1 MLETSALEDLYCGQF
16 SLSTQLIKPN
26 CLLFRSPLPVVLT
39 IGWLLTTA
47 ALELKVR
54 KIATLLSCWKARSSK
69 FLYASV
75 RFWILVII
83 VQFFYFEHKCPILDL
98 DTSVWTSI
106 LDTNVLF
113 LIFNTRV
120 RFFILNTSVWF
131 FILDINVRFWSDISV
146 RFWILDIIDQFWI
159 LDTCVRLFILDSSV
173 RFFSF

>member
-1 MLETSALEDLYCGQF
+1 M
-16 SLSTQLIKPN
+16 
-26 CLLFRSPLPVVLT
+26 VLT

-54 KIATLLSCWKARSSK
+54 KIANHAEKLDLLNFW
-69 FLYASV
+69 YASV

-120 RFFILNTSVWF
+120 RFFILNTRVRFFILNTSAWF
-131 FILDINVRFWSDISV
+131 FILDINVRFWSD
-146 RFWILDIIDQFWI
+146 
-159 LDTCVRLFILDSSV
+159 SSV
-173 RFFSF
+173 RFLIIDIID